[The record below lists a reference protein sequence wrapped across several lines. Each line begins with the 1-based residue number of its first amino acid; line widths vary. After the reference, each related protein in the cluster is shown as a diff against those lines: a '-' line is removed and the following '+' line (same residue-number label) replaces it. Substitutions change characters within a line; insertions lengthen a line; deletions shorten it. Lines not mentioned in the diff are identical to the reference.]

1 MGENLEVE
9 CRKRGTEDDLRR
21 ATGAMTG
28 ADLGIE
34 DLEAQ
39 RVPLTGFC
47 YRMLGSAADSDDAVQ
62 ETLVRAY
69 RNLASFDPARGRLT
83 TWLYRIAGN
92 VCIDMLRGARR
103 RALAI
108 DMGPAARDGELGTP
122 LPADRFVEPMPDSR
136 LFGVTDPAERV
147 VGRETVRLAFLAALQ
162 RLSARQRAALVL
174 RDVMAFSA
182 QETAEVLGTSVAS
195 VNSAL
200 QRARAA
206 LAADPPGPAD
216 VLDPE
221 NAAQRNLLDRY
232 VAAFEA
238 HDVAG
243 LARLLR
249 EDAMSSMPPFAW
261 WLSGASRITAVMAA
275 SDACAGDRLVPTAIN
290 GSPGFGQ
297 YRPGPDGELRPF
309 ALILLELRGGRV
321 AHIVTFLG
329 TAGRFAEFGLPERAP
344 R

>member
-1 MGENLEVE
+1 MAV
-9 CRKRGTEDDLRR
+9 
-21 ATGAMTG
+21 TGASV
-28 ADLGIE
+28 AAE

-39 RVPLTGFC
+39 RLLLTGFC
-47 YRMLGSAADSDDAVQ
+47 YRMLGSAADTDDAVQ
-62 ETLVRAY
+62 ETLIRAY
-69 RNLASFDPARGRLT
+69 RNLAGYDPDRARLT
-83 TWLYRIAGN
+83 TWLCRIAAN

-103 RALAI
+103 RALVI
-108 DMGPAARDGELGTP
+108 DMGPAASGGDLGTL
-122 LPADRFVEPMPDSR
+122 LPAERFVEPMPDAR

-162 RLSARQRAALVL
+162 RLSPRQRAALLL

-182 QETAEVLGTSVAS
+182 QETAEILDASVAS

-206 LAADPPGPAD
+206 LADDPPDPAD

-221 NAAQRNLLDRY
+221 NSEQRRLLDRY

-238 HDVAG
+238 HDVVG
-243 LARLLR
+243 LARLMR
-249 EDAMSSMPPFAW
+249 EDAVSSMPPFAW
-261 WLSGASRITAVMAA
+261 WLRGVSRIVAVMQA
-275 SDACAGDRLVPTAIN
+275 SDACAGDRLLPAAIN

-297 YRPGPDGELRPF
+297 YRPGPDGVLRPF
-309 ALILLELRGGRV
+309 ALVLLELRDNRV
-321 AHIVTFLG
+321 AHTITFLG
-329 TAGRFAEFGLPERAP
+329 SAVRFAEFGLPDRLP

>member
-1 MGENLEVE
+1 
-9 CRKRGTEDDLRR
+9 
-21 ATGAMTG
+21 
-28 ADLGIE
+28 
-34 DLEAQ
+34 
-39 RVPLTGFC
+39 
-47 YRMLGSAADSDDAVQ
+47 MLGSAADTDDAVQ
-62 ETLVRAY
+62 ETLIRAY
-69 RNLASFDPARGRLT
+69 RNRMNYDPDRGLLT
-83 TWLYRIAGN
+83 TWLCRIAGN

-103 RALAI
+103 RALVV
-108 DMGPAARDGELGTP
+108 DMGPAASGGDLGP
-122 LPADRFVEPMPDSR
+122 LLPADRFLEPMPDAR
-136 LFGVTDPAERV
+136 LFGMTDPAERV

-162 RLSARQRAALVL
+162 RLSPRQRAALLL

-182 QETAEVLGTSVAS
+182 QETAQILDSSVAS

-206 LAADPPGPAD
+206 LADDPLDPAE

-221 NAAQRNLLDRY
+221 NPRQRELLDRY

-238 HDVAG
+238 HDVDG

-249 EDAMSSMPPFAW
+249 EDAVSSMPPFAW
-261 WLSGASRITAVMAA
+261 WLRGVSRIVAVMKA
-275 SDACAGDRLVPTAIN
+275 SDACARDRLLPAAIN

-309 ALILLELRGGRV
+309 ALVMLELRESRV
-321 AHIVTFLG
+321 AHTVTFLG
-329 TAGRFAEFGLPERAP
+329 SAGRFAEFGLPDRLP

>member
-1 MGENLEVE
+1 MSAARVSVAVE
-9 CRKRGTEDDLRR
+9 E
-21 ATGAMTG
+21 
-28 ADLGIE
+28 
-34 DLEAQ
+34 LEAQ
-39 RVPLTGFC
+39 RLPLTGFC
-47 YRMLGSAADSDDAVQ
+47 YRMLGSAADADDAVQ

-69 RNLASFDPARGRLT
+69 RNLARYDPDRARLG
-83 TWLYRIAGN
+83 TWLHRVAAN

-103 RALAI
+103 RALAV
-108 DMGPAARDGELGTP
+108 DMGPAAEGGELGVP
-122 LPADRFVEPMPDSR
+122 LPADRFVEPMPDAR

-162 RLSARQRAALVL
+162 RLVPRQRAVLVL
-174 RDVMAFSA
+174 RDVLAFSA
-182 QETAEVLGTSVAS
+182 QETAEILDSSVAA

-206 LAADPPGPAD
+206 LADDPPARAD

-221 NAAQRNLLDRY
+221 NAEQRDLLDRY

-238 HDVAG
+238 HDIDG

-249 EDAMSSMPPFAW
+249 EDATSSMPPFAW
-261 WLSGASRITAVMAA
+261 WLSGASRIVAVMAA
-275 SDACAGDRLVPTAIN
+275 SDACAGDRLLPTVIN

-297 YRPGPDGELRPF
+297 YRPDPDGELRPF
-309 ALILLELRGGRV
+309 ALILLELRENRV

-329 TAGRFAEFGLPERAP
+329 SAGRFAEFGLPDRP
-344 R
+344 SR

>member
-1 MGENLEVE
+1 MSGSRVSVAVE
-9 CRKRGTEDDLRR
+9 E
-21 ATGAMTG
+21 
-28 ADLGIE
+28 
-34 DLEAQ
+34 LEAQ
-39 RVPLTGFC
+39 RLPLTGFC
-47 YRMLGSAADSDDAVQ
+47 YRMLGSATDADDAVQ

-69 RNLASFDPARGRLT
+69 RNLARYDPDRARLS
-83 TWLYRIAGN
+83 TWLHRVAAN

-108 DMGPAARDGELGTP
+108 DMGPAAEDAELGVP
-122 LPADRFVEPMPDSR
+122 LPAYRFVEPMPDAR

-162 RLSARQRAALVL
+162 RLVPRQRAVLVL
-174 RDVMAFSA
+174 RDVLAFSA
-182 QETAEVLGTSVAS
+182 QETAEILDSSVAA

-206 LAADPPGPAD
+206 LADDPPARAD

-221 NAAQRNLLDRY
+221 NAEQRDLLDRY

-238 HDVAG
+238 HDIDG

-249 EDAMSSMPPFAW
+249 EDATSSMPPFAW
-261 WLSGASRITAVMAA
+261 WLSGVSRIVAVMGA
-275 SDACAGDRLVPTAIN
+275 SDACAGDRLLPTVIN

-297 YRPGPDGELRPF
+297 YRPDPDGELRPF
-309 ALILLELRGGRV
+309 ALILLELRENRV

-329 TAGRFAEFGLPERAP
+329 SAGRFAEFGLPDRPP

>member
-1 MGENLEVE
+1 MM
-9 CRKRGTEDDLRR
+9 RGMTAVSR
-21 ATGAMTG
+21 ASVA
-28 ADLGIE
+28 IE

-47 YRMLGSAADSDDAVQ
+47 YRMLGCAADTDDAVQ
-62 ETLVRAY
+62 ETIVRAY
-69 RNLASFDPARGRLT
+69 RNLGSYDPARGRLT

-103 RALAI
+103 RALPV
-108 DMGPAARDGELGTP
+108 DMGPAARGGDIGTP
-122 LPADRFVEPMPDSR
+122 HPVDRFVDPMPDAR

-162 RLSARQRAALVL
+162 RLSPRQRATLVF

-182 QETAEVLGTSVAS
+182 QETAEILGSSVAA

-200 QRARAA
+200 QRARAV
-206 LAADPPGPAD
+206 LAADPLEPAD
-216 VLDPE
+216 VFDPE
-221 NAAQRNLLDRY
+221 SLQQRELLDRY

-238 HDVAG
+238 HDIDG

-249 EDAMSSMPPFAW
+249 EDAVSSMPPFAW
-261 WLSGASRITAVMAA
+261 WLRGASRILATMAA
-275 SDACAGDRLVPTAIN
+275 SDACADDRLFPTVIN

-297 YRPGPDGELRPF
+297 YRPGRDGVLRPF
-309 ALILLELRGGRV
+309 ALVVLELRQERV

-329 TAGRFAEFGLPERAP
+329 STSRFAEFGLPDSP
-344 R
+344 

>member
-1 MGENLEVE
+1 MSGSRVSVAVE
-9 CRKRGTEDDLRR
+9 E
-21 ATGAMTG
+21 
-28 ADLGIE
+28 
-34 DLEAQ
+34 LEAQ
-39 RVPLTGFC
+39 RLPLTGFC
-47 YRMLGSAADSDDAVQ
+47 YRMLGSATDADDAVQ

-69 RNLASFDPARGRLT
+69 RNLARYDPDRARLS
-83 TWLYRIAGN
+83 TWLHRVAAN

-108 DMGPAARDGELGTP
+108 DMGPAAEDAELGVP
-122 LPADRFVEPMPDSR
+122 LPAYRFVEPMPDAR

-162 RLSARQRAALVL
+162 RLVPRQRAVLVL
-174 RDVMAFSA
+174 RDVLAFSA
-182 QETAEVLGTSVAS
+182 QETAEILDSSVAA

-206 LAADPPGPAD
+206 LADDPPDPAD

-221 NAAQRNLLDRY
+221 NAEQRDLLDRY
-232 VAAFEA
+232 VEAFEA
-238 HDVAG
+238 HDIDG

-249 EDAMSSMPPFAW
+249 EDATSSMPPFAW
-261 WLSGASRITAVMAA
+261 WLSGASRIAAVMEA
-275 SDACAGDRLVPTAIN
+275 SDACAGDRLLPTVIN

-297 YRPGPDGELRPF
+297 YRPDPDGELRPF
-309 ALILLELRGGRV
+309 ALILLELRENRV

-329 TAGRFAEFGLPERAP
+329 SAGRFAEFGLPDRPP

>member
-1 MGENLEVE
+1 VPAGVPQDSG
-9 CRKRGTEDDLRR
+9 RGD
-21 ATGAMTG
+21 
-28 ADLGIE
+28 GIAVSTAARLE

-39 RVPLTGFC
+39 RLPLTGFC
-47 YRMLGSAADSDDAVQ
+47 YRMLGSAADTDDAVQ

-108 DMGPAARDGELGTP
+108 DMGPAARDGELGAP

-162 RLSARQRAALVL
+162 RLSPPQRAALVL
-174 RDVMAFSA
+174 KDVMAFSA
-182 QETAEVLGTSVAS
+182 RETAEILGTSVAS
-195 VNSAL
+195 VNSAV

-206 LAADPPGPAD
+206 LTLDPPQPAD

-221 NAAQRNLLDRY
+221 NAAQRDMLDRY

-238 HDVAG
+238 HDIDG

-249 EDAMSSMPPFAW
+249 EDAASSMPPFAW
-261 WLSGASRITAVMAA
+261 WLRGASRIAAIMAA

-297 YRPGPDGELRPF
+297 YRPGPDGDLHPF
-309 ALILLELRGGRV
+309 ALILLECRDDRV
-321 AHIVTFLG
+321 AHLVTFLG
-329 TAGRFAEFGLPERAP
+329 TAARFAEFGLPDRP
-344 R
+344 RR

>member
-1 MGENLEVE
+1 VPAEPV
-9 CRKRGTEDDLRR
+9 TR
-21 ATGAMTG
+21 AAAGV
-28 ADLGIE
+28 E

-39 RVPLTGFC
+39 RLPLTGFC
-47 YRMLGSAADSDDAVQ
+47 YRMLGSAADTDDAVQ

-69 RNLASFDPARGRLT
+69 RNLASFDPERARLT

-103 RALAI
+103 RALAV
-108 DMGPAARDGELGTP
+108 DMGPAAEGGDLGAP
-122 LPADRFVEPMPDSR
+122 LRPDRFVEPMPDAR

-162 RLSARQRAALVL
+162 RLSPRQRAALVL
-174 RDVMAFSA
+174 REVLAFSA
-182 QETAEVLGTSVAS
+182 RETAEILGSTPAS
-195 VNSAL
+195 VNSAV

-206 LAADPPGPAD
+206 LAADPPAPAD
-216 VLDPE
+216 VLDPDD
-221 NAAQRNLLDRY
+221 AQQRELLDRY
-232 VAAFEA
+232 VAAFES
-238 HDVAG
+238 HDVEA

-249 EDAMSSMPPFAW
+249 EDAASSMPPFAW
-261 WLSGASRITAVMAA
+261 WISGASRITAVMAA
-275 SDACAGDRLVPTAIN
+275 SDACAGDRLIPTAIN

-297 YRPGPDGELRPF
+297 YRPGPDGELRRF
-309 ALILLELRGGRV
+309 ALILLELRGARV

-329 TAGRFAEFGLPERAP
+329 TAGRFAEFGLPDRPP